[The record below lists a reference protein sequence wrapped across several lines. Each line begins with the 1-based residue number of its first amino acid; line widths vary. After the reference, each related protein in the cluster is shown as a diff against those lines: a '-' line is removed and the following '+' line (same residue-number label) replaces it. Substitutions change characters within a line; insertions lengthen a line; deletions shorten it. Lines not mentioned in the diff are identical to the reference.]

1 MAKPT
6 ARSENLRDA
15 LDRLRFAAGWR
26 LIEPDG
32 GDPDAAPDLTVDII
46 RPDDLVSLS
55 VEGFGV
61 ELATGDTPVLRA
73 TSGAARLVVRFT
85 YQHLGEEA
93 IYEEEDAGEVKPPV
107 SALPARGS
115 RLVFTLPEDEVIEF
129 STAGILDAMR
139 RLPLAVH
146 PLAVPR
152 TGATR
157 PPPGPVIVLPGDIVV
172 VPGDRGAVFT
182 RAGARTRMR
191 PASRAVALA
200 TATRGLR
207 RMRDLLT
214 YSSGTAVRLDDASFA
229 RLAGVPWSIRPD
241 RPIRVPRRPRL
252 SRPAED
258 LETAIEAP
266 FRLQISPS
274 AQGGWTHAVEPVG
287 AEGALH
293 RVELWHTRLGV
304 RAETEDGPVVDE
316 RSAGQRIVRAVWTR
330 DREAMPDW
338 PDEAEPPH
346 TNDPFRMSLDSA
358 DRHMLVRQSAETWIG
373 EGGRLVDPA
382 PVDVRALALS
392 SLGAWLDLHG
402 RWETEPYTKARPPMS
417 AIVAWDH
424 IAPMGRDQYV
434 RVEYPG
440 YLFPFGHRATLVK
453 LTERKMK
460 NASPSIASLYQRKFL
475 AVSEPTRWYDETDLP
490 FAEVRLAPLVTPTLS
505 PEPTGT
511 QENQF
516 FFPMVGGERFRFIL
530 HCIDMEGRRVR
541 LQAPLLW
548 VAASFHEFS
557 DVESAYEDDPSAPHV
572 PASGQEVAYAPVATG
587 GDTTLPTDILT
598 FGGTADE
605 GTSTPHLDRAG
616 VVIPAVEQLS
626 PVGQV
631 EIEYAK
637 PYRDHGF
644 GGTANAGEVWA
655 KVIDPPELKFGDAG
669 AGSDQ
674 AGGFLQPNLMID
686 GLSRIKGTVG
696 DIDSIATGGFD
707 PAAFLAQLRLPK
719 LFGVVNLLDVLAL
732 AGVGIDDAPN
742 IVTQTLE
749 RIEGFAADLERAMSV
764 VDEAVADADRLVAR
778 AQDKA
783 QEVRDQAEQARAAA
797 VALKAQIDGV
807 VPQLLDAFNELVN
820 ATKNEIENQ
829 LTGLLQ
835 SLRDAI
841 DEMPVVAQQL
851 PPLTRQQLLTLS
863 DTLSRV
869 VNAAEL
875 LDELFDFLNGLAG
888 GSVEVSFRFEWTPVM
903 RSWPTSNP
911 ILELT
916 ERSLALAVEGR
927 ASGTG
932 IAQVDAMAELR
943 DFTLNLLPG
952 AELVRFRFDHLS
964 FRAGSSGKPD
974 VDVVLHEIEFLGVL
988 GFVEVLKELIP
999 FDGFSDPPFLDV
1011 TDEGLTAGF
1020 TLALPSVAVGVFS
1033 LSNVSLGAD
1042 VRVPFLGESVTVG
1055 FDFCTRE
1062 RPFTLAVLFIGGGG
1076 WFGLRISP
1084 DGLDVLE
1091 MGLEAGAIL
1100 AVDFGVASGSISA
1113 MIGIYL
1119 RLEADEGS
1127 LAGYFRLRGE
1137 VDVLSLISASIE
1149 LYLELRYEFAT
1160 GKMVGSASLTIKV
1173 EVLFFSTSV
1182 TIRAERRFAGSN
1194 GDPTFL
1200 EVMGLEPDGTSPAW
1214 SEYCLAFAG

>member
-32 GDPDAAPDLTVDII
+32 GDPDPAPDLTVDII

-274 AQGGWTHAVEPVG
+274 VQGGWTHAVEPVG

-598 FGGTADE
+598 FSGTADE

-807 VPQLLDAFNELVN
+807 VPQLLDTFNELVN

>member
-1 MAKPT
+1 MD
-6 ARSENLRDA
+6 SGHLRDTP
-15 LDRLRFAAGWR
+15 DRLRFAAGWR
-26 LIEPDG
+26 LIAPDPTEPD
-32 GDPDAAPDLTVDII
+32 PAPDLTVDIV

-61 ELATGDTPVLRA
+61 ELTTGDAPVLRA
-73 TSGAARLVVRFT
+73 TSGDARLVVRFS

-93 IYEEEDAGEVKPPV
+93 IYEDEDAREVRPPI

-115 RLVFTLPEDEVIEF
+115 RLVFALAEDEDIEF
-129 STAGILDAMR
+129 TTAGILDAMR
-139 RLPLAVH
+139 RLPLVVH
-146 PLAVPR
+146 PRAAPR

-157 PPPGPVIVLPGDIVV
+157 PRPGPVIILPDGIVV
-172 VPGDRGAVFT
+172 IPGDRGAVFT
-182 RAGARTRMR
+182 RARARSRM
-191 PASRAVALA
+191 PTASRAVALA

-214 YSSGTAVRLDDASFA
+214 YSAGTAVRLDDASVA
-229 RLAGVPWSIRPD
+229 RLAGVPWEIRPA
-241 RPIRVPRRPRL
+241 RTFRIPRRPRL
-252 SRPAED
+252 SRPAET
-258 LETAIEAP
+258 LETMIEAP
-266 FRLQISPS
+266 FRLEISPS
-274 AQGGWTHAVEPVG
+274 AQGGWAHSVEPVG
-287 AEGALH
+287 AEGARH
-293 RVELWHTRLGV
+293 RIELWHTRLGV
-304 RAETEDGPVVDE
+304 RAETDDGPVVDE
-316 RSAGQRIVRAVWTR
+316 RLADQRIIRAVWTR
-330 DREAMPDW
+330 DREAFPDW
-338 PDEAEPPH
+338 PNELDPPH
-346 TNDPFRMSLDSA
+346 VNDPFRMSLDSA
-358 DRHMLVRQSAETWIG
+358 DRHMLVRQSAEAWIG
-373 EGGRLVDPA
+373 ADGQPVVPT

-402 RWETEPYTKARPPMS
+402 RWETRPYTDADPPMS
-417 AIVAWDH
+417 AILAWDH
-424 IAPMGRDQYV
+424 LAPMGRDQYV

-475 AVSEPTRWYDETDLP
+475 VVGEPTRWYDGAALP
-490 FAEVRLAPLVTPTLS
+490 FEEVRLAPLVTPTLS
-505 PEPTGT
+505 PEPAGT
-511 QENQF
+511 QESEY

-530 HCIDMEGRRVR
+530 HCVDREGRRVR

-548 VAASFHEFS
+548 VADQFRPFS
-557 DVESAYEDDPSAPHV
+557 QVKSAYEGDSSAPHV
-572 PASGQEVAYAPVATG
+572 AAFGQEVAYAEPTTG
-587 GDTTLPTDILT
+587 GDTSLPTNVLT
-598 FGGTADE
+598 FGGTAHA
-605 GTSTPHLDRAG
+605 GTSTPHLDQAD
-616 VVIPAVEQLS
+616 VVVPAVEQLS

-631 EIEYAK
+631 EIEYAR
-637 PYRDHGF
+637 PYLDHGF
-644 GGTANAGEVWA
+644 GGSANAGDVWA
-655 KVIDPPELKFGDAG
+655 KVINPPELTFGDAG
-669 AGSDQ
+669 AGSDK
-674 AGGFLQPNLMID
+674 AGGFLQPNLMVD

-696 DIDSIATGGFD
+696 DIASIAQGQFD

-719 LFGVVNLLDVLAL
+719 LFGVVDLLDVLAV
-732 AGVGIDDAPN
+732 AGVDIDDAPS
-742 IVTQTLE
+742 IVSQSLE
-749 RIEGFAADLERAMSV
+749 RIAGFAADLERAMAV
-764 VDEAVADADRLVAR
+764 VDDAVADAERLVAR
-778 AQDKA
+778 AQGKA
-783 QEVRDQAEQARAAA
+783 QEVQTQADQARAAA
-797 VALKAQIDGV
+797 LALKAQIDGV
-807 VPQLLDAFNELVN
+807 VPQLLDAFNQLVN
-820 ATKNEIENQ
+820 ATKSEIENQ
-829 LTGLLQ
+829 LAGLLQ
-835 SLRDAI
+835 SLRNAI
-841 DEMPVVAQQL
+841 GEMPVVAQQL

-863 DTLSRV
+863 DTLNRV
-869 VNAAEL
+869 AEAAEL
-875 LDELFDFLNGLAG
+875 IDEVFDFLNGLAG
-888 GSVEVSFRFEWTPVM
+888 GSVEASFRFEWTPVM
-903 RSWPTSNP
+903 RSWPATNP
-911 ILELT
+911 ILQLT

-927 ASGTG
+927 ASG
-932 IAQVDAMAELR
+932 IDSVQVESLAELR

-952 AELVRFRFDHLS
+952 AELVRFKFDHLS
-964 FRAGSSGKPD
+964 FRAGSTGKPD

-1011 TDEGLTAGF
+1011 TAEGLTAGF

-1042 VRVPFLGESVTVG
+1042 VRVPFLGEAVTVG

-1113 MIGIYL
+1113 MLGIYL

-1137 VDVLSLISASIE
+1137 VDVLGLISASVE
-1149 LYLELRYEFAT
+1149 LYLELLYEFAT